1 MKVGLKVKYYFRYA
15 DDMVILSGDKS
26 VLHGVLVWVNDYLET
41 ERKLSLKD
49 NYSIYPVTKGID
61 FGGYVVFPTHVMA
74 RKRNKKNLCR
84 KISKWR
90 KKGLTNEEI
99 RLKES
104 SRLGFMKHCDSKNLL
119 NVLEMKKFSEIRRS
133 PGKLDGDKLHID
145 KILDKNIRITAYEI
159 TESKY
164 KGECLTLQY
173 LIEKDV
179 TKEDGSVE
187 KEWVK
192 HITFTGSEALIK
204 LFRETDLEDYPVEA
218 KIVKQSISSGK
229 GNFFYNVVDPD

>member
-1 MKVGLKVKYYFRYA
+1 M
-15 DDMVILSGDKS
+15 
-26 VLHGVLVWVNDYLET
+26 LVWVNDYLEG

-61 FGGYVVFPTHVMA
+61 FGGYVVYPTHVLA

-84 KISKWR
+84 QIAKWR
-90 KKGLTNEEI
+90 KIGLTNEEI
-99 RLKES
+99 RLRES
-104 SRLGFMKHCDSKNLL
+104 SRLGFMKHCDSRNLL

-145 KILDKNIRITAYEI
+145 KILDKTIRITAYEI

-179 TKEDGSVE
+179 KQEDGSVK

-218 KIVKQSISSGK
+218 KIVKQNISSGK